1 MYYNRDN
8 RDVILI
14 LLLIGFI
21 CFVIYFICYFIKE
34 KIKQITSSIKYKKE
48 YEELSKKLPSL
59 EKNLR
64 VEYYSLIK
72 KKEIEYDKNK
82 TKIRLIEAE
91 KEKLILEKEI
101 KKDLSDYILNDT
113 MIYFYTEYSLKK
125 LKEIENLFINKKNPS
140 FKSSEY
146 IKSIKK
152 EFTNLIIENRDLKLK
167 LSSLSGE
174 IEKNIEA
181 IEDDKFGKIE
191 NYDEIIS
198 KEKID
203 FKNLKYYEIL
213 DYYLKKYKE
222 KNKSKLRIG
231 YEFERYC
238 GYLLEQLGFSVR
250 YHGIINGKSDEGID
264 LIAEKNKKIVYV
276 QCKYWSITKTI
287 RENTV
292 AQLLGAT
299 LKKFLETGKKT
310 EDFFKSI
317 KNKDIEM
324 LLITKTVLSDEA
336 KEFCKL
342 LNVTYRE
349 NVTIDFDY
357 PMVKLVENEEKI
369 YYIPT
374 DLQYD
379 NIIFNST
386 NKKYSRV
393 MSCEEATKL
402 GYRHCYKWKG
412 NYL

>member
-1 MYYNRDN
+1 M
-8 RDVILI
+8 
-14 LLLIGFI
+14 
-21 CFVIYFICYFIKE
+21 
-34 KIKQITSSIKYKKE
+34 
-48 YEELSKKLPSL
+48 
-59 EKNLR
+59 
-64 VEYYSLIK
+64 
-72 KKEIEYDKNK
+72 
-82 TKIRLIEAE
+82 
-91 KEKLILEKEI
+91 
-101 KKDLSDYILNDT
+101 
-113 MIYFYTEYSLKK
+113 
-125 LKEIENLFINKKNPS
+125 
-140 FKSSEY
+140 
-146 IKSIKK
+146 
-152 EFTNLIIENRDLKLK
+152 
-167 LSSLSGE
+167 
-174 IEKNIEA
+174 
-181 IEDDKFGKIE
+181 
-191 NYDEIIS
+191 
-198 KEKID
+198 
-203 FKNLKYYEIL
+203 
-213 DYYLKKYKE
+213 
-222 KNKSKLRIG
+222 RIG

-250 YHGIINGKSDEGID
+250 YHGIINGKADEGID

-299 LKKFLETGKKT
+299 LKNFLETGKKT

>member
-1 MYYNRDN
+1 M
-8 RDVILI
+8 
-14 LLLIGFI
+14 
-21 CFVIYFICYFIKE
+21 
-34 KIKQITSSIKYKKE
+34 
-48 YEELSKKLPSL
+48 
-59 EKNLR
+59 
-64 VEYYSLIK
+64 
-72 KKEIEYDKNK
+72 
-82 TKIRLIEAE
+82 
-91 KEKLILEKEI
+91 
-101 KKDLSDYILNDT
+101 
-113 MIYFYTEYSLKK
+113 
-125 LKEIENLFINKKNPS
+125 
-140 FKSSEY
+140 
-146 IKSIKK
+146 
-152 EFTNLIIENRDLKLK
+152 ENRDLKLK

-174 IEKNIEA
+174 IKKNIEA

-250 YHGIINGKSDEGID
+250 YHGIINGKADEGID